1 MCEIRFRLDL
11 GDQLVGIRDL
21 DDLAEVHDGDA
32 LGNVPHDEKIVRD
45 EKVRDAE
52 LFLQLLK
59 HVDDLRLNGNVQCG
73 HRLVADD
80 ELGVHGE
87 SSGNADSLALAAG
100 KLMCVARG
108 VLGIES
114 HGRHELEDFLA
125 ALGAACVQLMH
136 VQRLSDD
143 VFDRHAGIK
152 GRIRVLEHHL
162 HLLAH
167 VRDIFRRN
175 RLAVKNDLA
184 ARRLIEP

>member
-1 MCEIRFRLDL
+1 MLRVFV
-11 GDQLVGIRDL
+11 QLVGIRDL

-45 EKVRDAE
+45 EKIRDAE

-59 HVDDLRLNGNVQCG
+59 HVDDLRLNGNVQRG
-73 HRLVADD
+73 HGLVADD

-87 SSGNADSLALAAG
+87 SSGNADSLALTAG

-125 ALGAACVQLMH
+125 ALFAVRVQLMH

-167 VRDIFRRN
+167 VRDVFCRDGFS
-175 RLAVKNDLA
+175 VKDHLA

>member
-1 MCEIRFRLDL
+1 MLRVLV
-11 GDQLVGIRDL
+11 QLVGVRDL

-32 LGNVPHDEKIVRD
+32 LGNVPHDKKVMRD
-45 EKVRDAE
+45 EQIRNAE

-59 HVDDLRLNGNVQCG
+59 HVDDLRLNGNVQRG
-73 HRLVADD
+73 HGLVADD

-87 SSGNADSLALAAG
+87 SSGNADSLALTAG

-125 ALGAACVQLMH
+125 ALFAVRVQLMH

-143 VFDRHAGIK
+143 VFDRHAGVE
-152 GRIRVLEHHL
+152 RRVRVLEHHL

-167 VRDIFRRN
+167 VRDVFCRDGFS
-175 RLAVKNDLA
+175 VKDHLA

>member
-1 MCEIRFRLDL
+1 MLRVLV
-11 GDQLVGIRDL
+11 QLVGIRDL

-32 LGNVPHDEKIVRD
+32 LGNVPHDEKVMRD

-59 HVDDLRLNGNVQCG
+59 HVDDLRLNGNVQRG
-73 HRLVADD
+73 HGLVADN

-108 VLGIES
+108 VFGVEAD
-114 HGRHELEDFLA
+114 GRHELEDFLA

-167 VRDIFRRN
+167 VRDVFCRDGFS
-175 RLAVKNDLA
+175 VKDHFA
-184 ARRLIEP
+184 RRRLIEP